1 MDTLSSEAPQAQ
13 AQPVRQE
20 KHGDV
25 GFLVIDNPPVNA
37 SSVEVRQ
44 GLLDGIH
51 AFAHDSTLGGIVIIG
66 DGNTFVAGSDIR
78 EFDAPIQSPSLPE
91 VILAIEAV
99 TIPVVAAIHGNA
111 LGGGF
116 ELALGCDGRI
126 AVSGSTVGLPEVSL
140 GMIPGA
146 GGTQRV
152 AFMVGKAKAIDIVT
166 SSRRLTATEALKLG
180 LIDQLV
186 DDDLADAAAKF
197 VESFDGKKRRIR
209 DRAVPN
215 SSPED
220 VESASRAALRLRK
233 QLPHVQQAI
242 DAVNMAGTGPFDE
255 ALSRERAVFNVLRT
269 SVAARAFRHLFFAE
283 REALRSRYG
292 GRPSAA
298 SIRRVGVVGAGTM
311 GVGIAA
317 CFADAGFDVL
327 LFDSNEAALAAVSG
341 KLEGTYSA
349 LVKKGKLDEREMRER
364 IARIRTISD
373 LQNLRNVDLAVEA
386 VFEDIDVKR
395 DILAKLHSV
404 LPAEAIL
411 ASNTS
416 YLDLNQLA
424 GEAGRPSRTVG
435 LHFFSPAQAMR
446 LLEVVETEHTSAET
460 LDVSIAIA
468 KRLGKVPVVAR
479 VAEGFIGNRIFAAYR
494 RQCEYMMEEGALPE
508 QIDGAL
514 EDFGFAMG
522 PFAVADLSGLD
533 IAWKMRQ
540 RLNAVRKPNR
550 YVTIPDA
557 LCEAGRFGRKT
568 GAGYYRYEPGGR
580 RGVPD
585 PDAHSIIT
593 CEQARIG
600 AEPRSLGKDEI
611 VERALAAIVNEAAR
625 VMEEGIASRTS
636 DIDLALVHGYGFPRH
651 LGGPIFWAQQQGAD
665 KVHQM
670 MRNLR
675 TATGPDFVGG
685 DLRLIFSNQ

>member
-1 MDTLSSEAPQAQ
+1 
-13 AQPVRQE
+13 
-20 KHGDV
+20 
-25 GFLVIDNPPVNA
+25 
-37 SSVEVRQ
+37 
-44 GLLDGIH
+44 
-51 AFAHDSTLGGIVIIG
+51 
-66 DGNTFVAGSDIR
+66 
-78 EFDAPIQSPSLPE
+78 
-91 VILAIEAV
+91 VILAIEAASV
-99 TIPVVAAIHGNA
+99 PVVAAIHGNA

-126 AVSGSTVGLPEVSL
+126 AVSGSMVGLPEVSL

-152 AFMVGKAKAIDIVT
+152 AFLAGKAKAIDIVT
-166 SSRRLTATEALKLG
+166 SSRRLTAADALTLN
-180 LIDQLV
+180 LIDQVV

-197 VESFDGKKRRIR
+197 VESYDGKKRRIR
-209 DRAVPN
+209 DGAVP
-215 SSPED
+215 SSTPEEI
-220 VESASRAALRLRK
+220 ESSTRAALRLRK
-233 QLPHVQQAI
+233 QLPHIQQAI
-242 DAVNMAGTGPFDE
+242 DAVNMAGDVPFDE

-269 SVAARAFRHLFFAE
+269 SVAARAFRHLFFSE

-292 GRPSAA
+292 GHPNAA
-298 SIRRVGVVGAGTM
+298 SIRRIGVVGAGTM
-311 GVGIAA
+311 GVGIAG
-317 CFADAGFDVL
+317 CFADAGYDVL
-327 LFDSNEAALAAVSG
+327 LFDNNEAALDAVSA
-341 KLEGTYSA
+341 KLEVTYKA
-349 LVKKGKLDEREMRER
+349 LVKRGKLDEREMRER
-364 IARIRTISD
+364 VARVRTISD
-373 LQNLRNVDLAVEA
+373 LESLSNVDLAVEA
-386 VFEDIDVKR
+386 VFEDFDVKR
-395 DILAKLHSV
+395 DILAKLHAV
-404 LPAEAIL
+404 LPPNAIL

-446 LLEVVETEHTSAET
+446 LVEIVETEHTSAET
-460 LDVSIAIA
+460 VDISIAIA

-494 RQCEYMMEEGALPE
+494 RQCEYMMEEGAWPE
-508 QIDGAL
+508 QIDDAL

-540 RLNAVRKPNR
+540 RLNAVRRPLR

-568 GAGYYRYEPGGR
+568 GAGYYKYEAGAR
-580 RGVPD
+580 RGAAD
-585 PDAHSIIT
+585 PEVHSIIAS
-593 CEQARIG
+593 EQEKKG
-600 AEPRSLGKDEI
+600 VVPRALTKDEI
-611 VERALAAIVNEAAR
+611 VERAMAAIVNEAAR
-625 VMEEGIASRTS
+625 VMEEDIAARAS

-651 LGGPIFWAQQQGAD
+651 LGGPVVWAQQRGAD

-670 MRNLR
+670 VRHMR

-685 DLRLIFSNQ
+685 DLSLIFSKQ